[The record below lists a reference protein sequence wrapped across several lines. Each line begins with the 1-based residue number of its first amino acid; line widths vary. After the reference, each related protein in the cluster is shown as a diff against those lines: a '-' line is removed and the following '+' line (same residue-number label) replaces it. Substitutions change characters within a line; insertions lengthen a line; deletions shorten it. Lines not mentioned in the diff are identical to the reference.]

1 MQKHKNIFFYCGLLM
16 LFSEV
21 WKQWCLT
28 YILNNGHY
36 NWWYF
41 PFQLCSIPMYI
52 CLILPW
58 IRSPQIY
65 DAFLTFLMDFGM
77 LGGIFAFCDTSGMYY
92 HYPPL
97 TIHSFAWHVL
107 LIILGL
113 YAGFTISKSISIQ
126 NYLKS
131 AGIYL
136 ICCVVATIWNLLFH
150 PYGNINMFYISPY
163 YIMAQKVF
171 CKLALILGNNAGIAI
186 YIASTLFGA
195 WIFHCIWMFLKRGL
209 KISVN
214 SLF

>member
-97 TIHSFAWHVL
+97 TIHSFAWHIL

-113 YAGFTISKSISIQ
+113 YAGFTIGKNISIR

-136 ICCVVATIWNLLFH
+136 ICCVIATIWNLLFH

-163 YIMAQKVF
+163 
-171 CKLALILGNNAGIAI
+171 
-186 YIASTLFGA
+186 
-195 WIFHCIWMFLKRGL
+195 
-209 KISVN
+209 
-214 SLF
+214 

>member
-97 TIHSFAWHVL
+97 TIHSFAWHVAVQCTQH
-107 LIILGL
+107 
-113 YAGFTISKSISIQ
+113 Y
-126 NYLKS
+126 
-131 AGIYL
+131 
-136 ICCVVATIWNLLFH
+136 V
-150 PYGNINMFYISPY
+150 
-163 YIMAQKVF
+163 
-171 CKLALILGNNAGIAI
+171 
-186 YIASTLFGA
+186 
-195 WIFHCIWMFLKRGL
+195 LKRMSYTQL
-209 KISVN
+209 CILAYFVID
-214 SLF
+214 